1 MNLNFLIAV
10 FPIVFMFH
18 DFEEIIFFKTWLT
31 KNRDYLK
38 NRFPKISRHILPHFE
53 KLSTA
58 AFSLAVAEEFIL
70 ISIITFT
77 SIWLKNYFLWFAIF
91 IAFSLHL
98 VAHIIQWIILKRYIP
113 SIVTSLLCLPYC
125 IYTFNC
131 FLLAGIMSFFQI
143 AIWTMIGIVIMVLNL
158 VLAHKLAL
166 VFEKWKTTLT

>member
-1 MNLNFLIAV
+1 MNLNSLIAV
-10 FPIVFMFH
+10 FPVVFMFH

-31 KNRDYLK
+31 KNSDFLK
-38 NRFPKISRHILPHFE
+38 EKFPEISRRILPHLE

-98 VAHIIQWIILKRYIP
+98 VAHIIQWIY
-113 SIVTSLLCLPYC
+113 
-125 IYTFNC
+125 
-131 FLLAGIMSFFQI
+131 
-143 AIWTMIGIVIMVLNL
+143 
-158 VLAHKLAL
+158 
-166 VFEKWKTTLT
+166 